1 MADDSLPLSELMC
14 KAGANDPQDFLRK
27 SLEMMARMLMEMEVM
42 QLTGA
47 ALHERSDERQV
58 HRNGYRPRRWDTRV
72 GSIELQIP
80 KLRQGSYFPSIL
92 EPRRRAER
100 ALVAVIQEAYVKG
113 VSTRKVDDL
122 VQAMG
127 LEGVDKSMVSRL
139 CQELDDQVEQF
150 RNRPL
155 EGQWVYIWLDATYL
169 KVREDAR
176 VRNMAMVVAV
186 GVNNEGK
193 REVLGL
199 DLGPAEDEP
208 FWTVFLRSLVAR
220 GLTGVQLITSDCH
233 LGLKKAIA
241 AVVNGASW
249 QRCRVHFMRNVLS
262 HVPKSAQQMVA
273 ATVRTIF
280 NQSDAETAHK
290 QVESV
295 ADTLEKRFPRVST
308 LLRESAEDVLAF
320 MAFPEEHA
328 RQIYSTNPLE
338 RLNKEIKRRTDVV
351 GIFPTRASAIRLVG
365 ALLMEQ
371 SDEWAVSR
379 RYLTQSSLEKINDGS
394 RRGREAEGVKTKI
407 VPFK

>member
-14 KAGANDPQDFLRK
+14 KAGVTEPQDFVRK
-27 SLEMMARMLMEMEVM
+27 ALETTARMLMEMEVL

-47 ALHERSDERQV
+47 SLNERSEDRQV
-58 HRNGYRPRRWDTRV
+58 QRNGYRPRRWDTRV
-72 GSIELQIP
+72 GSVELQIP

-100 ALVAVIQEAYVKG
+100 ALVSVIQEAYVKG

-139 CQELDDQVEQF
+139 CQELDGLVEQF
-150 RNRPL
+150 RTRPL
-155 EGQWVYIWLDATYL
+155 DGRWIYVWLDATYL
-169 KVREDAR
+169 KIREDGR

-186 GVNNEGK
+186 GVNDEGK

-199 DLGPAEDEP
+199 DLGPAEDEA

-220 GLTGVQLITSDCH
+220 GLAGVQLVTSDCH
-233 LGLKKAIA
+233 LGLKKSIKAILH
-241 AVVNGASW
+241 GATW
-249 QRCRVHFMRNVLS
+249 QRCRVHFMRNILS

-280 NQSDAETAHK
+280 NQTDPEAARA
-290 QVESV
+290 QVTTV
-295 ADTLEKRFPRVST
+295 ADSLEKRFPRVSA
-308 LLRESAEDVLAF
+308 LLLDSAEDILAF
-320 MAFPEEHA
+320 LAFPEEHA

-351 GIFPTRASAIRLVG
+351 GIFPNRASAIRLVG

-371 SDEWAVSR
+371 SDEWAVAR
-379 RYLTQSSLEKINDGS
+379 RYLTQSSLDKVPDGS
-394 RRGREAEGVKTKI
+394 QKPRELEGTTTKL

>member
-1 MADDSLPLSELMC
+1 MAEDSLPLSELMC
-14 KAGANDPQDFLRK
+14 KAGVESQDFMRTAM
-27 SLEMMARMLMEMEVM
+27 EMVARMMMEMEVL
-42 QLTGA
+42 QRTGA
-47 ALHERSDERQV
+47 ALSERSEDRLVQ
-58 HRNGYRPRRWDTRV
+58 RNGYRPRRWDTRA
-72 GSIELQIP
+72 GTIELQIP
-80 KLRQGSYFPSIL
+80 KLRQGSYFPSFL

-100 ALVAVIQEAYVKG
+100 ALVSVIQEAYLKG

-127 LEGVDKSMVSRL
+127 LEGMDKSMVSRL
-139 CQELDDQVEQF
+139 CQELDEMVEQF

-155 EGQWVYIWLDATYL
+155 EGRWLYVWLDATYL

-186 GVNNEGK
+186 GVNDEGK

-199 DLGPAEDEP
+199 DLGPAEDEA
-208 FWTVFLRSLVAR
+208 FWTAFLRALVAR
-220 GLTGVQLITSDCH
+220 GLAGVQLVTSDCH

-241 AVVNGASW
+241 AILHGASW

-262 HVPKSAQQMVA
+262 TVPKSAQSVVA

-280 NQSDAETAHK
+280 SQPDIDTARK
-290 QVESV
+290 QVETV
-295 ADTLEKRFPRVST
+295 ARSLEKQFRQASKVI
-308 LLRESAEDVLAF
+308 LEGAEDALAF

-351 GIFPTRASAIRLVG
+351 GIFPSRESAIRLVG

-371 SDEWAVSR
+371 SDEWAVAR
-379 RYLTQSSLEKINDGS
+379 RYLTQTSLNKVTDGPQQ
-394 RRGREAEGVKTKI
+394 GRDLEGLKAKA
-407 VPFK
+407 VPIK

>member
-58 HRNGYRPRRWDTRV
+58 QRNGYRPRRWDTRV

-100 ALVAVIQEAYVKG
+100 ALVSVIQEAYVKG

-169 KVREDAR
+169 KVREDGR

-199 DLGPAEDEP
+199 DLGPAEDEA

-295 ADTLEKRFPRVST
+295 ADTLEKRFPRVSA

-351 GIFPTRASAIRLVG
+351 GIFPTRTSAIRLVG

-394 RRGREAEGVKTKI
+394 RRGREVEGGKTKI

>member
-1 MADDSLPLSELMC
+1 MAEDSLPLPELMC
-14 KAGANDPQDFLRK
+14 KAGVTEPQDFLRK
-27 SLEMMARMLMEMEVM
+27 ALETTARMLMEMEVM
-42 QLTGA
+42 QMTGA
-47 ALHERSDERQV
+47 GLNERSDDRLV

-100 ALVAVIQEAYVKG
+100 ALVSVIQEAYVKG

-122 VQAMG
+122 VRAMG

-139 CQELDDQVEQF
+139 CQELDEIVHEF

-155 EGQWVYIWLDATYL
+155 EGRWLYVWLDATYL
-169 KVREDAR
+169 KIREDGC

-186 GVNNEGK
+186 GVNDEGK
-193 REVLGL
+193 REVLGH
-199 DLGPAEDEP
+199 DLGPAEDEA

-220 GLTGVQLITSDCH
+220 GLTGVQLVTSDCH
-233 LGLKKAIA
+233 LGLKKAIKAILHGA
-241 AVVNGASW
+241 AW

-280 NQSDAETAHK
+280 SQSDAAAAHK
-290 QVESV
+290 QVQTIATS
-295 ADTLEKRFPRVST
+295 LEKRFPRVSG
-308 LLRESAEDVLAF
+308 LLLDSAEDVLSF

-351 GIFPTRASAIRLVG
+351 GIFPNRASAIRLVG

-371 SDEWAVSR
+371 SDEWAVAR
-379 RYLTQSSLEKINDGS
+379 RYLTQSSLEKVPDGS
-394 RRGREAEGVKTKI
+394 QKPRELDGKKTRV

>member
-14 KAGANDPQDFLRK
+14 KAGSESQDFLRTAI
-27 SLEMMARMLMEMEVM
+27 EMMARMLMEMEVL
-42 QLTGA
+42 QRTGA
-47 ALHERSDERQV
+47 ALNERSEDRLVQ
-58 HRNGYRPRRWDTRV
+58 RNGYRPRRWDTRA
-72 GSIELQIP
+72 GTIELQIP

-100 ALVAVIQEAYVKG
+100 ALVSVIQEAYVKG

-139 CQELDDQVEQF
+139 CQELDELVEQF

-155 EGQWVYIWLDATYL
+155 EGRWIYIWLDATYL

-186 GVNNEGK
+186 GVNDEGK

-199 DLGPAEDEP
+199 DLGPAEDET
-208 FWTVFLRSLVAR
+208 FWTAFLRGLVAR
-220 GLTGVQLITSDCH
+220 GLAGMQLVTSDSH

-241 AVVNGASW
+241 AILHGASW

-262 HVPKSAQQMVA
+262 TVPKSAQSVVA

-280 NQSDAETAHK
+280 NQPDLDSARK
-290 QVESV
+290 QVETV
-295 ADTLEKRFPRVST
+295 ARSLEKQFRQASKVI
-308 LLRESAEDVLAF
+308 LEGMDDVLTF

-351 GIFPTRASAIRLVG
+351 GIFPSRASAIRLVG

-371 SDEWAVSR
+371 SDEWTVAR
-379 RYLTQSSLEKINDGS
+379 RYLTQTSLNKVTDGPQL
-394 RRGREAEGVKTKI
+394 GRDLEGPKAKT
-407 VPFK
+407 VPIK